1 MLRPFLSCSSA
12 LLRASFLA
20 APVAVLALLTG
31 STPGQCYSDPQNTN
45 YQITAWSS
53 GTSTFAVSAQHI
65 PLGFAFPIAGAQ
77 SSTYQ
82 TMKVGENGWI
92 QLTNFFGPLFGYPN
106 LLPTGTAAALAGSAG
121 DQPLIAPFWGQC
133 YTAFAGAGSGVWV
146 EWTQGQSC
154 RVTWQNAV
162 HSPGS
167 PSSFSAELFA
177 DGSVVFAYDHRCNGY
192 SPVNG
197 TPAVVGV
204 SRRNGIAIPPSSDL
218 FPGPTNP
225 FSQMIYEGF
234 APGTFDGANQS
245 IVLTPTAWGWQ
256 SSVQCNYGLARHGA
270 YGAGCYDS
278 SNSCYELHAN
288 ATAASA
294 ALTGQAYQFTPVGG
308 LYRITSG
315 GSFLP
320 PLAPVP
326 VFLTPSDDGETVV
339 TPSQPL
345 PTPQGPQASLR
356 VHANG
361 IVSWG
366 GGGQTFPGTSPWVP
380 TAAAFL
386 GGANAGIYAWHDYNE
401 AEAGSGRIVREERVV
416 GGETLLVLTWHGV
429 ENYSA
434 PTAANPSTMQIQCN
448 LTTGVVTLVFPSID
462 GDASSPY
469 GSEHLIGCSPA
480 GASPDGGS
488 QSFAQSLPRLA
499 GFDATAMTLTASP
512 APISTGSS
520 GTLVTY
526 TQSSIPEAA
535 GPGSAVRLGVTI
547 VSFGQDQPGT
557 DLAFLGMPGCNLH
570 VASLDILLSFIG
582 FSSTLPTQLP
592 LPAGV
597 PYGTEFFAQSI
608 ALIAPGTWNVFGATV
623 SNGVASF
630 VSTL

>member
-1 MLRPFLSCSSA
+1 
-12 LLRASFLA
+12 
-20 APVAVLALLTG
+20 
-31 STPGQCYSDPQNTN
+31 
-45 YQITAWSS
+45 
-53 GTSTFAVSAQHI
+53 
-65 PLGFAFPIAGAQ
+65 
-77 SSTYQ
+77 
-82 TMKVGENGWI
+82 
-92 QLTNFFGPLFGYPN
+92 
-106 LLPTGTAAALAGSAG
+106 
-121 DQPLIAPFWGQC
+121 
-133 YTAFAGAGSGVWV
+133 
-146 EWTQGQSC
+146 
-154 RVTWQNAV
+154 
-162 HSPGS
+162 
-167 PSSFSAELFA
+167 
-177 DGSVVFAYDHRCNGY
+177 
-192 SPVNG
+192 
-197 TPAVVGV
+197 
-204 SRRNGIAIPPSSDL
+204 
-218 FPGPTNP
+218 
-225 FSQMIYEGF
+225 
-234 APGTFDGANQS
+234 
-245 IVLTPTAWGWQ
+245 
-256 SSVQCNYGLARHGA
+256 LARHSA

-278 SNSCYELHAN
+278 SNSFYELHAN

-294 ALTGQAYQFTPVGG
+294 ALSGQAYQFTPVGG

-315 GSFLP
+315 GAFLP

-326 VFLTPSDDGETVV
+326 VFPTPSDDGETVV

-366 GGGQTFPGTSPWVP
+366 AGGQTFPGTSPWVP

-416 GGETLLVLTWHGV
+416 GGETLLVLTWNGV

-448 LTTGVVTLVFPSID
+448 LTTGVITLVFPSID

-480 GASPDGGS
+480 DASPDGGS

-512 APISTGSS
+512 APISTSSS

-535 GPGSAVRLGVTI
+535 GPGSAVRLGFTI

-592 LPAGV
+592 VPAGL

-608 ALIAPGTWNVFGATV
+608 ALIAPGTWNVFGATA